1 MHSCGPTLLLLL
13 PNGCDRPAA
22 PSACPWT
29 RATSG
34 GGGRRAAAG
43 RPPRGSGAAGRRL
56 CPTNLL
62 RHWLCRMSGEQDQ
75 QQQIAHLRQE
85 LDTCQARQYELEMQL
100 RIRDG
105 NIEDLQS
112 RLQQVQQHYDDL
124 RQHYDDLA
132 QQLRKICRAV

>member
-1 MHSCGPTLLLLL
+1 
-13 PNGCDRPAA
+13 
-22 PSACPWT
+22 
-29 RATSG
+29 
-34 GGGRRAAAG
+34 
-43 RPPRGSGAAGRRL
+43 
-56 CPTNLL
+56 
-62 RHWLCRMSGEQDQ
+62 MSGEQDQ

-124 RQHYDDLA
+124 RQHDDDLA
-132 QQLRKICRAV
+132 QKKRKRAEDEVAAAMKREVGLRR